1 MPGDIPKTLVSDEDI
16 EKCFGP
22 RSGNKSRNG
31 PKLNNCTGLPQ
42 SEVLHLFQVIDGHDK
57 PVNGTLGAI
66 FPRALYAERFLK
78 KRINWAGYA
87 QDRHRNQLRS
97 SKSRCE
103 SKPIGPPIL
112 RVHRVYKPPPNLS
125 LEPGETDERAPSP
138 VDRNLKGAATIDAE
152 KEAPA
157 AAEEEIS
164 SEPSEVKPEVL
175 LRGSSS
181 GTSCLPV
188 YVELKDDIAARENS
202 IKAIHANISSE
213 SEALEV
219 LRSSTKSAAESIA
232 LSVGTYKTEKEV
244 TGKLETE
251 RTELAARKQSLEMRL
266 EDGGF
271 DEENSDVLL
280 IEDMNLLQSLEAE
293 EEDLNLSLFG
303 VLTKI
308 EEYSARLLQS
318 QTEMKLSRSKQE
330 ELKMELEHAE
340 LKVDNAH
347 VVLRRE
353 EALLA
358 FQKEELRCLQ
368 PFAKSSVAPL
378 IPRWIPTATEVTKTV
393 FRLSSCPVCCL
404 GFHCINFMPTS
415 CGHAYHPAC
424 LAALIV
430 HSGQQCMECNETFHP
445 HWSESWGFEVAEKVK
460 QKWKRKTGL
469 LNQRVAYRESIR
481 GLYLKTP
488 KLQSERRLHEGLKRQ
503 CLNITYTKVGVERT
517 ILTSA
522 AATKVRGISF
532 CSTILSEREEDLRDL
547 DVSLAD
553 TSPVPHTRSKSWKR
567 NLPKGDSVRK
577 MRTRSHVTEAEM
589 STWIGTPCAHTKMAS
604 DTQSRFLGIL
614 DITKCWGPSE
624 GQLTYAGCGRLL
636 KDGRPC
642 GLGLRAR
649 KTKESAACSANS
661 QSGVIGSQISS
672 QMGTPINKSPDRAG
686 HICSQSGEEVQL
698 FHFFIETAEPRHEL
712 EVWERAC
719 QELLK
724 MTVQEFFEK
733 YGRDRHSLHKFVS
746 THLASTPWAITV
758 IGKPSTEGYVRV
770 LSCSRA
776 GITSL
781 IRSCF
786 LVNPPQPH
794 VGIVQI
800 ASDSPDRRMSAVGIS
815 SSYNSSESLAAL
827 KRLQARVDMIA
838 KEVAE
843 VIATVK
849 LEQEPEEFAD
859 STSDWA

>member
-1 MPGDIPKTLVSDEDI
+1 MDVKEKAEPRRVGSSPEGGSSGVRDGEVLSGSQKSSKKVEAPNAVGVKDWNEEDFILSIEYFAKDCNLPNEVMMSGDIPKTLVSDEDI

-22 RSGNKSRNG
+22 RSGNKGRNG

-42 SEVLHLFQVIDGHDK
+42 SEVLHLFQ
-57 PVNGTLGAI
+57 
-66 FPRALYAERFLK
+66 RFLK

-87 QDRHRNQLRS
+87 QERHRNQLRS
-97 SKSRCE
+97 SKSRRE

-125 LEPGETDERAPSP
+125 LEPGETEERAPSP

-152 KEAPA
+152 QEAPA
-157 AAEEEIS
+157 TAEEGIS

-181 GTSCLPV
+181 RTSCLPV
-188 YVELKDDIAARENS
+188 YVELKDDIVARENS
-202 IKAIHANISSE
+202 IKDIHANISSE

-232 LSVGTYKTEKEV
+232 LSVGTYKTDKEV
-244 TGKLETE
+244 LGKLETE
-251 RTELAARKQSLEMRL
+251 RTELARRKQSLETRL

-271 DEENSDVLL
+271 DEENP
-280 IEDMNLLQSLEAE
+280 EDMNLLQSLEAE
-293 EEDLNLSLFG
+293 EEDLNLSLS
-303 VLTKI
+303 
-308 EEYSARLLQS
+308 E
-318 QTEMKLSRSKQE
+318 
-330 ELKMELEHAE
+330 
-340 LKVDNAH
+340 VDNAQ

-368 PFAKSSVAPL
+368 PFAESSVASL
-378 IPRWIPTATEVTKTV
+378 IPGWIPTATEVTV

-404 GFHCINFMPTS
+404 GFQCMNFMPTS

-424 LAALIV
+424 LAALIA

-445 HWSESWGFEVAEKVK
+445 HWCERWGFEVAEKVK
-460 QKWKRKTGL
+460 QEWERKTGI
-469 LNQRVAYRESIR
+469 LNQQVAFRESIR
-481 GLYLKTP
+481 GLYLKTS
-488 KLQSERRLHEGLKRQ
+488 KLQSERRLQEGLKRQ

-522 AATKVRGISF
+522 AATKVRGISP

-547 DVSLAD
+547 DVSLVD
-553 TSPVPHTRSKSWKR
+553 TSPVPRTRSKSGKR

-577 MRTRSHVTEAEM
+577 VRTRSHVTDAKM
-589 STWIGTPCAHTKMAS
+589 STGIGTPCAHTKVVLKA
-604 DTQSRFLGIL
+604 LGEIE
-614 DITKCWGPSE
+614 TPE
-624 GQLTYAGCGRLL
+624 AL
-636 KDGRPC
+636 KR
-642 GLGLRAR
+642 LRAR

-661 QSGVIGSQISS
+661 QSGVVGSQIFS
-672 QMGTPINKSPDRAG
+672 QMGTPVNKSRDRAG

-712 EVWERAC
+712 EVWERAG

-724 MTVQEFFEK
+724 MTGQEFFEK

-746 THLASTPWAITV
+746 THLASTLWAITV
-758 IGKPSTEGYVRV
+758 IGKPSTEGYLRV
-770 LSCSRA
+770 LSCSRV
-776 GITSL
+776 GITSP

-794 VGIVQI
+794 VRIVQI
-800 ASDSPDRRMSAVGIS
+800 ASDSPDRRMAAVGIS
-815 SSYNSSESLAAL
+815 SSYNSSGSLAAL

-843 VIATVK
+843 MIATVK
-849 LEQEPEEFAD
+849 LE
-859 STSDWA
+859 